1 MSHLLQLDA
10 FWRYDFLGRA
20 LLAACL
26 MGLGCGLL
34 SPLIV
39 LRRLSFSADG
49 LAHAS
54 LGGLALGIVLLNTG
68 LTPTL
73 GGYLVSFV
81 FTCLVAVAI
90 AFFSGGNR
98 LQSDTAVGACYVAA
112 FALGVLLLSMHQGF
126 SAHLDQFLF
135 GSILAVEP
143 LECGLLAAL
152 AGAVALF
159 CFLQWRW
166 LGQWTFDEELARA
179 SGVPASALRYGLIVL
194 IAATVILSVKVV
206 GVLLVTSM
214 LILPGAIGTLSA
226 RRLSAIVACSVGA
239 ALGSCLLGIV
249 ASNAS
254 NIPPGPA
261 MVLVAFG
268 AFVTAYWLRSRRDR
282 RAHRAPQSSPS

>member
-1 MSHLLQLDA
+1 MNHFLQLDA

-68 LTPTL
+68 LMPTL
-73 GGYLVSFV
+73 GSYLVSFV

-90 AFFSGGNR
+90 AYFSGGNR

-126 SAHLDQFLF
+126 SVHLDEFLF

-159 CFLQWRW
+159 CLLQWRW
-166 LGQWTFDEELARA
+166 LGPWTFDEELARA

-226 RRLSAIVACSVGA
+226 RKLSTIVACSVLA

-254 NIPPGPA
+254 NIPPGPT

-268 AFVTAYWLRSRRDR
+268 VFVAAYWLRGRRDR
-282 RAHRAPQSSPS
+282 RAHRASQPSSP

>member
-1 MSHLLQLDA
+1 MSHFLQLDA

-68 LTPTL
+68 LMPTL

-90 AFFSGGNR
+90 AYFSGGNR

-112 FALGVLLLSMHQGF
+112 FAVGVLLLSVQKGF
-126 SAHLDQFLF
+126 SVHLDQFLF
-135 GSILAVEP
+135 GSILAVDP

-159 CFLQWRW
+159 CLVQWRW

-206 GVLLVTSM
+206 GVLLVTAM
-214 LILPGAIGTLSA
+214 LILPGAVGTLSA
-226 RRLSAIVACSVGA
+226 RKLSTIVAASLLA
-239 ALGSCLLGIV
+239 ALGSCILGIV

-254 NIPPGPA
+254 NVPPGPA

-268 AFVTAYWLRSRRDR
+268 VFVTAYLLRSRRDR
-282 RAHRAPQSSPS
+282 RAHRASQPPAS